1 MIIDR
6 KVKQRTYIEAGELG
20 AVSYTPPR
28 VAVDSMWT
36 PCGLL
41 LNSLYIPYIPPGLH
55 LDSLYIPCGLH
66 QDSLWSPP

>member
-36 PCGLL
+36 PSKLL
-41 LNSLYIPYIPPGLH
+41 VYSIYSTWTPPGL
-55 LDSLYIPCGLH
+55 LVYSM
-66 QDSLWSPP
+66 WTPP